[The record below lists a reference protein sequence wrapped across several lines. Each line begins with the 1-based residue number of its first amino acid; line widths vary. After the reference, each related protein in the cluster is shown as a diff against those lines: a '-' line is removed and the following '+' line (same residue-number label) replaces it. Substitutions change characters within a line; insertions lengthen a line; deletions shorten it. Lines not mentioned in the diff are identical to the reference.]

1 VAALLLVKT
10 GHVPAGGVGAVGNWP
25 AEATATSLA

>member
-1 VAALLLVKT
+1 MNAVDA
-10 GHVPAGGVGAVGNWP
+10 GHVPGRGVGAVGNWP